1 MVYGGSK
8 ESLQRMNI
16 VCATSVSLAQE
27 AFASLGSLRL
37 CPETEI
43 DAACLRDADA
53 VVTRSKTALVPALF
67 AGTPVRFAGTCT
79 AGIDHADPEGLAAA
93 GIRFASAPGCN
104 ANAVSEYVVASLLEA
119 FAANGFRFAGKTV
132 GIVGHGN
139 VGTRV
144 EHKLRALG
152 MRVLKNDPPKALA
165 RDAEGYV
172 PLQDVLEACDVL
184 TLHVPLVEDGPFP
197 TRGLIGEAELLR
209 LRPGALLINAC
220 RGEVLDGPAAARLR
234 HNGHLSWLN
243 LDVWDPE
250 PKLPE
255 AVLAATDLASAH
267 IAGHSVEGKVHGTR
281 QVFDALCAWAGIDA
295 AWDPTPLLPAPW
307 QESVRLP
314 DGDFETRLR
323 HAVRACY
330 EIRQDDRFLR
340 AACAD
345 RGKLFQSL
353 RRDYRDRREFSATR
367 VLGLTPEEAPIYR
380 ALGFR

>member
-1 MVYGGSK
+1 
-8 ESLQRMNI
+8 MNI
-16 VCATSVSLAQE
+16 VCATSVSLAQA
-27 AFASLGSLRL
+27 AFSNLGELRL

-43 DAACLRDADA
+43 DTACLRDADA
-53 VVTRSKTALVPALF
+53 LVVRSKTALLPSLF

-79 AGIDHADPEGLAAA
+79 AGIDHADPDGLDAA
-93 GIRFASAPGCN
+93 GVVFASAPGCN

-132 GIVGHGN
+132 GIVGHGH

-144 EHKLRALG
+144 EAKLHALG
-152 MRVLKNDPPKALA
+152 MRVLKNDPPKAQAQGGDSYAGLA
-165 RDAEGYV
+165 E
-172 PLQDVLEACDVL
+172 LLETCDVL

-197 TRGLIGEAELLR
+197 TRRLIGETELRR

-220 RGEVLDGPAAARLR
+220 RGEVLDAEAAARLR
-234 HNGHLSWLN
+234 ESGHLSWLN

-267 IAGHSVEGKVHGTR
+267 IAGHSVEGKVNGTR
-281 QVFDALCAWAGIDA
+281 QIYEALCGWAGIGA
-295 AWDPTPLLPAPW
+295 TWDPTPLLPAPLS
-307 QESVRLP
+307 EAVELP
-314 DGDFETRLR
+314 AGDFETRLR

-330 EIRQDDRFLR
+330 DIREDDRMLR
-340 AACAD
+340 GESQD
-345 RGKLFQSL
+345 RGKLFQTL

-367 VLGLTPEEAPIYR
+367 ILGLKDSEIPIYQ